1 MNSLLVQ
8 VKNLKRAWPNKLK
21 PGRRVV
27 AGAVIALVVG
37 SAMPVNALQLQGE
50 RIQGG
55 LLYGQLEVGQK
66 VYYRDTALQLDAQ
79 QRFIVAL
86 DRDAGPELVLKV
98 RDAKAGDS
106 DCASRTY
113 HYEIARRDYPTQHI
127 EGVAKKYVAPD
138 PEQVAR
144 SRREAR
150 LVGQARKQQRAQA
163 DFFDGFSW
171 PVT

>member
-55 LLYGQLEVGQK
+55 LLYGQLEV
-66 VYYRDTALQLDAQ
+66 
-79 QRFIVAL
+79 
-86 DRDAGPELVLKV
+86 
-98 RDAKAGDS
+98 
-106 DCASRTY
+106 
-113 HYEIARRDYPTQHI
+113 
-127 EGVAKKYVAPD
+127 
-138 PEQVAR
+138 
-144 SRREAR
+144 
-150 LVGQARKQQRAQA
+150 
-163 DFFDGFSW
+163 
-171 PVT
+171 